1 MMANEAVAI
10 CSIAPVKRRKEEGS
24 CEVERAK
31 TTGRSGGWQLVGSW
45 GTDDVALTRDEKRA
59 AAFVVFSLLWEGG
72 GTFFFFAVPAN
83 SVAWC
88 VVRAETGKRTR
99 FAAAP
104 RKSGRAGKDESGG
117 WH

>member
-1 MMANEAVAI
+1 M
-10 CSIAPVKRRKEEGS
+10 
-24 CEVERAK
+24 
-31 TTGRSGGWQLVGSW
+31 VGSW

-59 AAFVVFSLLWEGG
+59 AAFVVFFFALGG
-72 GTFFFFAVPAN
+72 GGVLFFAVPAN